1 VFPLRLH
8 PTPQARLTRLREQH
22 FMESLGCP
30 VVIRQLVK
38 PRPIQKPVVAR
49 VLPID
54 EVDPCPRGC
63 PGRCC
68 KSEMSVAPPEPI
80 GSGCRIHEEEQRHE
94 KGYASI
100 GCPGSPE
107 SSRDGG

>member
-1 VFPLRLH
+1 MGII
-8 PTPQARLTRLREQH
+8 PT
-22 FMESLGCP
+22 SG
-30 VVIRQLVK
+30 
-38 PRPIQKPVVAR
+38 
-49 VLPID
+49 
-54 EVDPCPRGC
+54 GC

-107 SSRDGG
+107 SSREGGRKVGGICGLRGRSEQLRQVLPDRRDRSASRASTGGSFGGL

>member
-1 VFPLRLH
+1 
-8 PTPQARLTRLREQH
+8 
-22 FMESLGCP
+22 
-30 VVIRQLVK
+30 
-38 PRPIQKPVVAR
+38 
-49 VLPID
+49 
-54 EVDPCPRGC
+54 
-63 PGRCC
+63 
-68 KSEMSVAPPEPI
+68 MSVAPPEPI